1 MKKNDLITIE
11 ITDVMLNGSGVGHYD
26 GLAVFVPATVT
37 GDVVLAHILKVKSN
51 VAYAK
56 IEKIIEPSDKRREIL
71 CDSFLKCGG
80 CAFRHIKYSEELK
93 LKENAVQ
100 NNLKRIKV

>member
-51 VAYAK
+51 VA
-56 IEKIIEPSDKRREIL
+56 
-71 CDSFLKCGG
+71 
-80 CAFRHIKYSEELK
+80 
-93 LKENAVQ
+93 
-100 NNLKRIKV
+100 